1 MNWSASPD
9 KRTREL
15 YYSRCSRLKA
25 AHDCSAFDRL
35 GGRLSI
41 KIVSH
46 RCKEIHKMPKTLLLS
61 LGLLALTACGPEY
74 SSDAECL
81 VKERQEGFEGST
93 GALLQFCSEDQR
105 KETLAERLQ
114 NRS

>member
-1 MNWSASPD
+1 MSIATANVQLLNKFSLSDGQREATFEFSAEN
-9 KRTREL
+9 RQ
-15 YYSRCSRLKA
+15 LK
-25 AHDCSAFDRL
+25 
-35 GGRLSI
+35 
-41 KIVSH
+41 
-46 RCKEIHKMPKTLLLS
+46 HKGSDMKKTLLLS
-61 LGLLALTACGPEY
+61 LVALALTACGPEY

>member
-1 MNWSASPD
+1 
-9 KRTREL
+9 
-15 YYSRCSRLKA
+15 
-25 AHDCSAFDRL
+25 
-35 GGRLSI
+35 
-41 KIVSH
+41 
-46 RCKEIHKMPKTLLLS
+46 MPKTLLLS
-61 LGLLALTACGPEY
+61 LGLFALNACGPEY

-81 VKERQEGFEGST
+81 VKERQEGVEEST